1 MTTKVSDQCYDL
13 RAKGQGQICMKTSFM
28 AGWPLG
34 FRLWCPSVSLSL
46 SDWYPGSGLVLDC
59 IDSWS
64 LQPYLLCNANS
75 SYIAQW
81 KILIFGIIIAYGV
94 SMIKNVSDCQYELGS
109 QRLRS
114 NIPQDGLYGL

>member
-1 MTTKVSDQCYDL
+1 MAFGMELLFQFYGLRDFIFSTMISFCVYMTTKVSDQCYDL
-13 RAKGQGQICMKTSFM
+13 RVKGQGQICMKISFM

-46 SDWYPGSGLVLDC
+46 SDWYPGSGLVLEC

-81 KILIFGIIIAYGV
+81 KMFIFGIIIAYGV
-94 SMIKNVSDCQYELGS
+94 
-109 QRLRS
+109 
-114 NIPQDGLYGL
+114 